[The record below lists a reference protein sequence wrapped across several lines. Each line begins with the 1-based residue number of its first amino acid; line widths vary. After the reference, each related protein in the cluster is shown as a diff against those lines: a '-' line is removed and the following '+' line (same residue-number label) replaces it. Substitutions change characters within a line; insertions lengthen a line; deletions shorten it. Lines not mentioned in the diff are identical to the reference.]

1 MHPSLTIAILEDN
14 DELRELTIDLL
25 KKNGYLALGAFDAEG
40 LDTLIMQH
48 QFDLL
53 LLDLNLPGEH
63 GLSVAKRLKSA
74 LPSLYIIMATALSG
88 INERV
93 IGYQEGADLY
103 LPKPVSEQELLAAIA
118 SVARRINQS
127 QNKLTTNELNLDLK
141 RRQLIGAHTVD
152 LSPTETILLKQLIL
166 STHKKVDYFK
176 LLETTKREVDAK
188 SKASLEVQIVNLR
201 KKIAAAGYSTLSIR
215 SVRNEGYELL
225 CPIALKTKNL

>member
-1 MHPSLTIAILEDN
+1 MHSSLKIAVLEDN
-14 DELRELTIDLL
+14 DELRELMIDLL
-25 KKNGYLALGAFDAEG
+25 QKNGYQAMGAFDAEG
-40 LDTLIMQH
+40 LDSLIMQH

-74 LPSLYIIMATALSG
+74 LPSLYIIMTTALSG
-88 INERV
+88 TNERV
-93 IGYQEGADLY
+93 IGYQQGADLY
-103 LPKPVSEQELLAAIA
+103 LPKPVSEQELLAAIS
-118 SVARRINQS
+118 SVARRINQIR
-127 QNKLTTNELNLDLK
+127 NRLTTNELTLDLK
-141 RRQLIGAHTVD
+141 RRQLIGTHTVD

-201 KKIAAAGYSTLSIR
+201 KKIAAAGYSKPSVR

-225 CPIALKTKNL
+225 CPIALTTNNL

>member
-1 MHPSLTIAILEDN
+1 MHPSLKIAILEDN

-25 KKNGYLALGAFDAEG
+25 NKNGYLALGAFDAEG
-40 LDTLIMQH
+40 LDSLIMKY

-74 LPSLYIIMATALSG
+74 LPSLYIIMTTALSG

-103 LPKPVSEQELLAAIA
+103 LPKPVSEQELLAAIS

-127 QNKLTTNELNLDLK
+127 QNKLTTNELALDLK

-152 LSPTETILLKQLIL
+152 LSPTEAILLKQLIL
-166 STHKKVDYFK
+166 STHQKVDYFK
-176 LLETTKREVDAK
+176 LLEITKREVDAK

-201 KKIAAAGYSTLSIR
+201 KKIAAAGYSRPSIR

-225 CPIALKTKNL
+225 CPIALKTENL